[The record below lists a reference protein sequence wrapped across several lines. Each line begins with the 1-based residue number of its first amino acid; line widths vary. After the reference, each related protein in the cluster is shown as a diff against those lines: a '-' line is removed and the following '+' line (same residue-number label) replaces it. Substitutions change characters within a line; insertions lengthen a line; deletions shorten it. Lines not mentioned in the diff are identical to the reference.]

1 LTLLHPVPSG
11 VTPATRPSRTQA
23 RSLRFLRDVSRYFRP
38 VRWRLIIGSL
48 AGIAM
53 NTAAVLPPLLLGAAL
68 DSALAFSRGAATAG
82 EVGRAAL
89 FFLAGTVATEGPR
102 MLKRWFLITANAR
115 IRADLRADAIRGVL
129 SWPMARVQETPVGEL
144 IARIIGDVE
153 VVGVGVREATIEAW
167 DTVLLCATLAVTLC
181 AKSPRLSVLA
191 LAPVLPAMLVAWAVG
206 GRVGRRIAE
215 ARAANGVL
223 TSAIQEMVSGVRL
236 LRVFGRGGAF
246 LDRISTLSAKYA
258 QANVATTRLRAFLQ
272 PVYSLLM
279 VSGVLIVVW
288 KGSEDV
294 IDGAMTVGGFI
305 AYLEIFLRFTGRAP
319 RIPQLINSVQSGA
332 SAFERLRPL
341 LPAHSSQA
349 AIAQPTARQGPVAVR
364 LQGVTFRYPG
374 TVASALCGL
383 TLDIPAGAFVA
394 VTGPVGSGKT
404 ALARA
409 LLGLLPLDGGAI
421 ELDGIR
427 ASDAYASGMRGRVG
441 VLPQEPL
448 LFSGSIREN
457 VRLDER
463 TDREA
468 KDEALAALRIAG
480 MARDLEEL
488 PGGSET
494 QIGELGIRLSGG
506 QRQRVGLARAIAR
519 RSPGL
524 LVLDDPF
531 SAVDLDTEA
540 RIVDSL
546 CATFGKSA
554 APEHRSTIVLCS
566 HRLAAF
572 PRADVVVVLDRGRI
586 AEKGTHTSLMEGG
599 TLYARIYRAQQ
610 TDANRQEVAV

>member
-1 LTLLHPVPSG
+1 MIRLNRQPVP
-11 VTPATRPSRTQA
+11 
-23 RSLRFLRDVSRYFRP
+23 FLRDASRYFPP
-38 VRWRLIIGSL
+38 VRWRLIIGSV

-68 DSALAFSRGAATAG
+68 DSALGFSRGAATAA

-144 IARIIGDVE
+144 IARIVGDVE

-167 DTVLLCATLAVTLC
+167 DTVLLCATLAVTLF

-246 LDRISTLSAKYA
+246 LERITTLSARYA
-258 QANVATTRLRAFLQ
+258 QANVATTRLRALLQ

-332 SAFERLRPL
+332 SAFERLRSL
-341 LPAHSSQA
+341 LPAHSSRA
-349 AIAQPTARQGPVAVR
+349 AIGQPTARQGPVAVR

-374 TVASALCGL
+374 AEAPALCSL
-383 TLDIPAGAFVA
+383 SLDIPAGSFVA
-394 VTGPVGSGKT
+394 VTGPVGSGKS
-404 ALARA
+404 AFARA
-409 LLGLLPLDGGAI
+409 LLGLFPLDGGAI

-457 VRLDER
+457 VLLDER

-488 PGGSET
+488 PDGSET

-506 QRQRVGLARAIAR
+506 QRQRVGLARAVAR

-531 SAVDLDTEA
+531 SAVDLPTEV

-546 CATFGKSA
+546 CGAFGKSV
-554 APEHRSTIVLCS
+554 APEQRSTIVLCS

-586 AEKGTHTSLMEGG
+586 AEQGTHTSLMQTD

-610 TDANRQEVAV
+610 TDAKRQEVAV